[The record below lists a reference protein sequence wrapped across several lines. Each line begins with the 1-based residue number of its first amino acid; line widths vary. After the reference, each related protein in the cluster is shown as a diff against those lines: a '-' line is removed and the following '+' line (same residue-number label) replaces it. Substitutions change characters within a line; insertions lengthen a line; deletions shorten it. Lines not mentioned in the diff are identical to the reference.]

1 MKLFISLD
9 GDTWIHNVEGRALTA
24 KMSPKFVVLSALAV
38 GAIYATGY
46 SVSATGSTA
55 LAASGSTTSNVSGG
69 NSGQAS
75 SGSAAAQANG
85 SSQTGSQSGT
95 QTTASHASGNNA
107 TNTSTNSKKKSGGSS
122 KKSGGSSSQSKTAN
136 TTQQYLDGTYSGS
149 AANQI
154 GAIAVNVTIQG
165 GKIANVQI
173 TACYTHYPESYI
185 DPVLPDYVVAHQT
198 TQIPVVSG
206 ATLSTEDFYYA
217 VVQALQSAQNPNYK
231 G

>member
-1 MKLFISLD
+1 
-9 GDTWIHNVEGRALTA
+9 LTG
-24 KMSPKFVVLSALAV
+24 KMSPKFVALSALAV

-46 SVSATGSTA
+46 SVSATGQTA
-55 LAASGSTTSNVSGG
+55 LAASSSTGSNVAGG
-69 NSGQAS
+69 SSGQAS
-75 SGSAAAQANG
+75 SGSATAQSSG
-85 SSQTGSQSGT
+85 SSQTSTGGAAKTNHSGGQS
-95 QTTASHASGNNA
+95 SGNSSRSTSANTAKTSA
-107 TNTSTNSKKKSGGSS
+107 TSSNSS
-122 KKSGGSSSQSKTAN
+122 KSAN

-154 GAIAVNVTIQG
+154 GAVAVNVTIQA

-173 TACYTHYPESYI
+173 TSCYTHYPQSYI

-217 VVQALQSAQNPNYK
+217 VVQALQSAQNPHYK

>member
-1 MKLFISLD
+1 MA
-9 GDTWIHNVEGRALTA
+9 T

-46 SVSATGSTA
+46 SVSAAGSTA
-55 LAASGSTTSNVSGG
+55 LAASSSSASNAS
-69 NSGQAS
+69 NAASQAS
-75 SGSAAAQANG
+75 G
-85 SSQTGSQSGT
+85 SSSGR
-95 QTTASHASGNNA
+95 SS
-107 TNTSTNSKKKSGGSS
+107 SKSGGQTSNTSAHSS
-122 KKSGGSSSQSKTAN
+122 RSSSASSSSNAAQGKSSGTSSSPSKAAN

-154 GAIAVNVTIQG
+154 GAVSVSVTVHG

-173 TACYTHYPESYI
+173 TSCYTHYPESYI

-217 VVQALQSAQNPNYK
+217 VVQALQQAQNPNYK